1 MNIKLPEVPTN
12 EVNPSLDSPENQKFM
27 KSMDDKIARYL
38 IDLNKIDDNFS
49 ELLSFAKDDSN
60 FCLKM
65 ISTGLVLAYQTA
77 FSNMIQKFIEFND
90 KGDVSSE

>member
-49 ELLSFAKDDSN
+49 ELLSFAKDDSK